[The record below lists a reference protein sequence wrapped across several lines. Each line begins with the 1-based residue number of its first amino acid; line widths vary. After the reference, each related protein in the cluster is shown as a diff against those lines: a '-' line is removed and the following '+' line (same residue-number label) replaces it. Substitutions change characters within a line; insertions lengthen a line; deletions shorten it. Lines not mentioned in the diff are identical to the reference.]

1 MMRGVLALLLTTACN
16 CLHQHVAH
24 RALFKAAEA
33 RQRQMFVQQSDMMQQ
48 SNAWL
53 RRPSS
58 ALLMS
63 STEAESSEQN
73 EKTKA
78 GKKDKGDF
86 SVFAVGQ
93 QYDGQIMS
101 AKVFGVFVDISA
113 GYNVLIPK
121 SKMSAGNYNKL
132 KEMADSKSTDKVKI
146 ELISVDAGNQTLSA
160 KYIDPNFRERKTA
173 DLSQFTE
180 GQTIT
185 GTIVSTHEFGCFV
198 SLKDFDVDGLLPM
211 SKMRGMTP
219 A

>member
-33 RQRQMFVQQSDMMQQ
+33 RQRQSFVHQSEMTQQS
-48 SNAWL
+48 SGWL

-58 ALLMS
+58 ALSMS
-63 STEAESSEQN
+63 STESAEQN
-73 EKTKA
+73 DKTK

-93 QYDGQIMS
+93 QYEGQIMS

-132 KEMADSKSTDKVKI
+132 KEMADSKSTDKVKV